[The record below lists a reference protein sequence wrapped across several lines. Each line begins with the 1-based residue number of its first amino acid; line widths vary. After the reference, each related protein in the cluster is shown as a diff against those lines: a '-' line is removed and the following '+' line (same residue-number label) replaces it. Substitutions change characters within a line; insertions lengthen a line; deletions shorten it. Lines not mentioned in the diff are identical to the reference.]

1 LTRKNL
7 MAKNMKRLKKQIERE
22 FGKLEAAKYP
32 CIKVSDTEDI
42 ISSLSNCASKCIKL
56 LWGIK

>member
-1 LTRKNL
+1 

>member
-1 LTRKNL
+1 

-32 CIKVSDTEDI
+32 CIKCLTQE
-42 ISSLSNCASKCIKL
+42 ISHLCFNVIVDA
-56 LWGIK
+56 